1 MYSCTSWDGV
11 LVCAA
16 CVSPAV
22 AATARHVME
31 GLLRAV
37 HLAFKAMKVAGC
49 VLQATWQGG
58 WGGIGNTEQAAA
70 VSLAH

>member
-1 MYSCTSWDGV
+1 MCVADGCRV
-11 LVCAA
+11 DGEPCNGVTAA
-16 CVSPAV
+16 C
-22 AATARHVME
+22 TAR
-31 GLLRAV
+31 RAV
-37 HLAFKAMKVAGC
+37 HLASKATQVAGC